1 MAETTL
7 AVSRNTA
14 LAAGLGFVAG
24 AGGGWLNGAFN
35 GDLDVAY
42 AALLVTGG
50 VVLSVRA
57 LRKSTEDAQ
66 TILDA
71 WWVTVPLGMLAAFG
85 GLRSD
90 PLLFAALA
98 RWGTGWL
105 ITHLPRLLRIFRA
118 PDAV

>member
-7 AVSRNTA
+7 TVSRTTA
-14 LAAGLGFVAG
+14 LVAGLGFVAG
-24 AGGGWLNGAFN
+24 AGGGWLNAAFK

-42 AALLVTGG
+42 AALLVAGG
-50 VVLSVRA
+50 VVLSARA
-57 LRKSTEDAQ
+57 QRESAEDAQ

-71 WWVTVPLGMLAAFG
+71 WWVTVPVGMLAAFG

-90 PLLFAALA
+90 PLLFAALS

-105 ITHLPRLLRIFRA
+105 ITHLPRLLRSFRA
-118 PDAV
+118 SEAV